1 MEPTA
6 VMAILGSLA
15 AHILRRDG
23 DEAAV
28 EAREQGLTTLG
39 PEMIDD
45 RDYRPHTPS
54 LRAGGLDFCQVSSAS
69 VVRFLRQPCQVT
81 SSRSRPSLVSRIQ
94 LQGNC

>member
-28 EAREQGLTTLG
+28 EAREQGIKTLG

-45 RDYRPHTPS
+45 RDYRPHTQ
-54 LRAGGLDFCQVSSAS
+54 AYGQEGLDFCQVSSVN
-69 VVRFLRQPCQVT
+69 VVRIFREPCQVT

-94 LQGNC
+94 LQGSS